1 MKVTCP
7 SCQTENPLGTQF
19 CISCGEELPDQAVAV
34 SLSAAPPPTAT
45 PTGPSVNL
53 TLVRIGKVKLG
64 EADAAHLQP
73 KIFTV
78 NFGVDKKEV
87 TIGGRDSTRDPN
99 FVPDVDLVE
108 WIAFYGAFVS
118 RRQAKI
124 VWNEA
129 ENTYAIVQESD
140 KNQTMVI
147 PVDADGKPEMDKVVT
162 CELDPVAIKEGD
174 NLLLGN
180 CRFVFHVNATLIA

>member
-7 SCQTENPLGTQF
+7 SCNTENPLGTQF
-19 CISCGEELPDQAVAV
+19 CIGCGEQLPDQPVVV
-34 SLSAAPPPTAT
+34 SIPSAPASTAT

-53 TLVRIGKVKLG
+53 TLVRVGRVKLG
-64 EADAAHLQP
+64 EGDAAHLQP

-78 NFGVDKKEV
+78 NFGVDKKEA
-87 TIGGRDSTRDPN
+87 TIGGRDSARDPN
-99 FVPDVDLVE
+99 FVPDVDVVE
-108 WIAFYGAFVS
+108 WIAWYGAFLS

-129 ENTYAIVQESD
+129 DGTYAIVHESD

-147 PVDADGKPEMDKVVT
+147 PVDADGKPMTDQVVT
-162 CELDPVAIKEGD
+162 CELDPVTIKDGD
-174 NLLLGN
+174 NLLMGN
-180 CRFVFHVNATLIA
+180 CRFTFHVNKTIIA